1 MKKNKSFE
9 FKPFSKKQKQLLFWW
24 KDGSPY
30 KDCDIVIAD
39 GSIRSGKTIACI
51 VSFLQFSQSTF
62 NGEAFIIAGKTIGAL
77 KKNVIKPMLQILE
90 AWGWEYNYNR
100 SENYIEIG
108 NNVYYMYDASNE
120 ASQDKLQGLTAAGAY
135 ADEVALFPR
144 SFVDQMIARCSV
156 ENKKIFLNCNPGN
169 PNHYV
174 NQEFILKAKE
184 KNILHLHF
192 TMDDNL
198 SLSAKV
204 KEMFYRMF
212 TGVFFKRY
220 VLGLWA
226 VTDGLV
232 YQQFADEKEKYI
244 ISEIP
249 EIVYAIVGVD
259 FGGTKSGHAF
269 TLTGYTQGFKKMIT
283 LEEYYKKEKISPAQ
297 LEQDFVDFIR
307 RCKDKY
313 KIYTVYCDSAEQTLI
328 RGLEIAAL
336 KNHLG
341 IEIKNA
347 IKGQINDRIAFLNSM
362 IAQDRYFISDKC
374 PVTIQALE
382 QSVYDD
388 KQITKDVR
396 LDNGTNN
403 QDSIDSL
410 EYSFEVMMN
419 DIMYIGG

>member
-1 MKKNKSFE
+1 MKKNKAFE
-9 FKPFSKKQKQLLFWW
+9 FKPFSKKQKQLLYWW
-24 KDGSPY
+24 QDGSPH
-30 KDCDIVIAD
+30 KDKVIVIAD

-51 VSFLQFSQSTF
+51 VSFLQFSQLNF

-100 SENYIEIG
+100 SENYIEVG

-144 SFVDQMIARCSV
+144 SFVDQMIGRCSI
-156 ENKKIFLNCNPGN
+156 EGAKIFLNCNPGN
-169 PNHYV
+169 PNHYI

-184 KNILHLHF
+184 KNALHLHF

-204 KEMFYRMF
+204 KDMFYKMF

-220 VLGLWA
+220 ILGLWA

-244 ISEIP
+244 LDEIP
-249 EIVYAIVGVD
+249 EIIFSIAGID

-269 TLTGYTQGFKKMIT
+269 TLTGYTKGFKKMIV
-283 LEEYYKKEKISPAQ
+283 LKEYYKKEKIS
-297 LEQDFVDFIR
+297 LLYI
-307 RCKDKY
+307 
-313 KIYTVYCDSAEQTLI
+313 
-328 RGLEIAAL
+328 LEI
-336 KNHLG
+336 
-341 IEIKNA
+341 
-347 IKGQINDRIAFLNSM
+347 S
-362 IAQDRYFISDKC
+362 
-374 PVTIQALE
+374 
-382 QSVYDD
+382 
-388 KQITKDVR
+388 
-396 LDNGTNN
+396 
-403 QDSIDSL
+403 
-410 EYSFEVMMN
+410 
-419 DIMYIGG
+419 